1 MAKKPVAELFANKF
15 NECKDKVNEQ
25 MRRNSVVENAKRQIV
40 DATRRH
46 KHLQAY
52 QLHAL
57 YYEAIHYLCFNLKA
71 GEAEFY
77 KALKKVLLRVEKQI
91 DKKIMICA
99 LTEFWRNHPVEV
111 AAPNMLNEYAARWQS
126 DESDFFSL
134 IGVVKY
140 KPFWQYMLK
149 YKFEEFN
156 LENILKQSEDADV
169 ITRFEEIVSWIATDE
184 DYIKVFFEA
193 KFETF
198 MEQIMQYVDYS
209 VNYEKDAHI
218 VVRVGEGMYQSLP
231 QEDIGTSLTLET
243 VFNTICNILPVYEI
257 RMLNYMYLYYMEDE
271 NNRDYLSVND
281 FMYILN
287 RMADYEYVTGEDVFC
302 NTGLIT
308 YPNAAVAPDGSV
320 DVVAAADDIIYR
332 HYLQMEVAEIA
343 WILENRFGV
352 DESVINDTI
361 ARAAIL
367 EFTCGNL
374 NDLVHNE
381 KLAPLFQFPVAYN
394 LFMIYFDD
402 IVKNTAKYAF
412 SELEE
417 KYGIECKV
425 VKA

>member
-1 MAKKPVAELFANKF
+1 MSKKPVAEFFTEKF

-25 MRRNSVVENAKRQIV
+25 MRRNSVIENAKRQIV
-40 DATRRH
+40 DASHRQ

-99 LTEFWRNHPVEV
+99 LTEFWRNHPAEV
-111 AAPNMLNEYAARWQS
+111 AAPNMINEYAARWQS
-126 DESDFFSL
+126 DENNLFSL

-156 LENILKQSEDADV
+156 LENILQQSEDADV

-184 DYIKVFFEA
+184 DYVKVFFES
-193 KFETF
+193 KFEAF
-198 MEQIMQYVDYS
+198 MEQILQYVDYS
-209 VNYEKDAHI
+209 VNYDRDAHI

-231 QEDIGTSLTLET
+231 QEDIGTPLTLET
-243 VFNTICNILPVYEI
+243 VFNTICSILPVYEI

-271 NNRDYLSVND
+271 DNRDYLSVND

-302 NTGLIT
+302 NTGLIA
-308 YPNAAVAPDGSV
+308 YPNSTVASDGSV

-402 IVKNTAKYAF
+402 IVKNTAKCAF
-412 SELEE
+412 AELEE
-417 KYGIECKV
+417 KYGMECKV
-425 VKA
+425 VKI